1 MRSWFPGVNHR
12 GGISQ
17 PKTVQILYHHHMLS
31 LKGRVT
37 MDLARKCPR
46 KMPVPLIDTQE
57 TFSNFYATHENEN
70 LLEFEQKKIVI
81 LF

>member
-46 KMPVPLIDTQE
+46 KMPVPLIDTQA
-57 TFSNFYATHENEN
+57 FHAIK
-70 LLEFEQKKIVI
+70 LGQEQFKIQM
-81 LF
+81 